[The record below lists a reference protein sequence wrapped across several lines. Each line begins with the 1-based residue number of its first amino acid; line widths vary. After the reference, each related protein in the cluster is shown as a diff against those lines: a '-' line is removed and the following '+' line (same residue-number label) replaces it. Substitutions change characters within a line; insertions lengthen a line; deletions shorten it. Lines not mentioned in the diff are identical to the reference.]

1 MGTASQ
7 ETLTDRKTDWAVLRR
22 KFGKGCLTAIL
33 LFFTTLVLI
42 PFIWMI
48 VMSLRTT
55 AGILLDPY
63 GLPVEM
69 RWQNYVKLMTDPDIR
84 FYRYFLN
91 SGFVTIFSLL
101 FSTILSTMAGYGFA
115 RKRYEFKFREGIFF
129 VLLIALML
137 PVQVRYI
144 PQFVMMARYGLL
156 NTRWAL
162 ILIYTA
168 GALPVSTYLMRTY
181 FSQLPQEME
190 DAARIDGCSDWR
202 MFWQVMLPLARP
214 AVVTILLLNFI
225 YFWNELLLSVTMVT
239 DPAMRTLPSAMMM
252 FVGEHGSDYAL
263 AATSLVTAMLP
274 LLIAYLFLSEK
285 FIEGMTAGAV
295 KG

>member
-7 ETLTDRKTDWAVLRR
+7 ETLTDWKTDWAVLRR

-33 LFFTTLVLI
+33 LFFTILVLI

-274 LLIAYLFLSEK
+274 LLIAYLFLSER
-285 FIEGMTAGAV
+285 FIEGMTAGAI

>member
-1 MGTASQ
+1 MESTSQ
-7 ETLTDRKTDWAVLRR
+7 AAQLHRKHQFALLRR
-22 KFGKGCLTAIL
+22 KVAKGLLTTFL
-33 LFFTTLVLI
+33 LVFTIIVI
-42 PFIWMI
+42 VPFIWMV

-55 AGILLDPY
+55 GGILLNPY
-63 GLPVEM
+63 GFPVEF
-69 RWQNYVKLMTDPDIR
+69 RWQNYVKLMTDPDIL
-84 FYRYFLN
+84 FYRYFIN
-91 SGFVTIFSLL
+91 SGFVTFFALL
-101 FSTILSTMAGYGFA
+101 FSTILATMAGYGFA
-115 RKRYEFKFREGIFF
+115 RQRYEFKFRESVFF

-162 ILIYTA
+162 VLIYTA

-181 FSQLPQEME
+181 FAQLPQEME

-202 MFWQVMLPLARP
+202 MFWQVMLPLAKP

-239 DPAMRTLPSAMMM
+239 DPAMRTLPSALMM

-263 AATSLVTAMLP
+263 GATSLVTAMLP

-285 FIEGMTAGAV
+285 FIEGMTAGAI